1 MIWWLFK
8 WNCGII
14 LSRLCKNAM
23 ALATSTASL
32 SAKAVST
39 VTLAPSC
46 SKVKS
51 DPHGIYWL
59 ITTKL
64 GGELQQPMTGNT
76 LGCENILKKKNYIL
90 SNLIKI
96 KKKNNYLINICIE
109 KFKNF

>member
-8 WNCGII
+8 WNCGMI
-14 LSRLCKNAM
+14 LSRLCKNAI

-46 SKVKS
+46 NKVWS
-51 DPHGIYWL
+51 DPQGIYWL

-64 GGELQQPMTGNT
+64 GGELQHPITGNT
-76 LGCENILKKKNYIL
+76 LGCENILQSKGYLKLNKN
-90 SNLIKI
+90 K
-96 KKKNNYLINICIE
+96 
-109 KFKNF
+109 